1 MSHFI
6 TASISPS
13 CSGRKQSKHLNISDR
28 GLFSIQQDRG
38 TNITP
43 SEGSWPSSPHHGR
56 NCSHSAHSRRVF
68 LEPAVLTAHS
78 SFLPKSLKPWRQ
90 HSGSGTQVPAQGQPG
105 THNIPSTQW
114 LYAETKIQGSQ
125 ETAALT
131 CTQTL
136 SCLLQLLFFLA
147 TSTWHA
153 PDLLPK
159 HTVSNADC
167 CGAPGDEKA
176 HSALC
181 QASPVVLSC
190 RNLNPFLLNC
200 TISIRKIMLLL
211 ADLSGSNP

>member
-28 GLFSIQQDRG
+28 GLLSIQQDRG

-56 NCSHSAHSRRVF
+56 NCRHSAHSRRVF

-105 THNIPSTQW
+105 THNIPSTQR
-114 LYAETKIQGSQ
+114 LPS
-125 ETAALT
+125 
-131 CTQTL
+131 CTQRPK
-136 SCLLQLLFFLA
+136 SKG
-147 TSTWHA
+147 HGR
-153 PDLLPK
+153 LLPSPALRPYLACSNSFFPCHK
-159 HTVSNADC
+159 HLACSRLASQT
-167 CGAPGDEKA
+167 
-176 HSALC
+176 HSEQRWLLRSTRGWKGSLC
-181 QASPVVLSC
+181 SVPSIPSCSVLPQSKS
-190 RNLNPFLLNC
+190 LF
-200 TISIRKIMLLL
+200 T
-211 ADLSGSNP
+211 